1 MGYFCIRFVEF
12 MLNGRSSLDC
22 TDLFSAKAYKRND
35 KIIIKFFSINSKMVK
50 IRNTH
55 FIICGKYEK
64 YKNP

>member
-1 MGYFCIRFVEF
+1 
-12 MLNGRSSLDC
+12 MLNGGSSLDC